1 MSMFERFFKE
11 KPKQKVDAN
20 AEKPPELDRVEIEFN
35 RKGTQIERDAMRA
48 ESITKFLTKH
58 IEDLIKNK
66 PEIFYTEMPLEEAI
80 NRLKDE
86 SENPEFS
93 IIKLQIEHFL
103 ILFPDK
109 DILTN
114 TLYNFLE
121 ILRKREIRS
130 EQVLHPEKYT
140 NFHHEI

>member
-1 MSMFERFFKE
+1 MFERFFKE

-66 PEIFYTEMPLEEAI
+66 PEI
-80 NRLKDE
+80 
-86 SENPEFS
+86 
-93 IIKLQIEHFL
+93 
-103 ILFPDK
+103 DK
-109 DILTN
+109 
-114 TLYNFLE
+114 
-121 ILRKREIRS
+121 
-130 EQVLHPEKYT
+130 
-140 NFHHEI
+140 